1 MTTSPPLSPPRLVA
15 PATRPDRPSF
25 APQPA
30 VVEAPRYREV
40 MARVTGGFVVD
51 WELGG
56 PTREQQ

>member
-1 MTTSPPLSPPRLVA
+1 MTTSPALAPPRLVA
-15 PATRPDRPSF
+15 TATRPDRSPF

-30 VVEAPRYREV
+30 VVEAARYMEV
-40 MARVTGGFVVD
+40 MARVAGGFVVD